1 MTISALPEEGTRF
14 TVAAPATVCSESNAI
29 GHWVTGKAQRTKTCQ
44 PGDLPTNA
52 GRECQHR
59 AGCTDAM
66 KSPAGDFA
74 GSVAASLSTG
84 DRLNASIRPSACP
97 GLLRIVPALDGGICR
112 VKLPGGVLR
121 SAQARVIASAARQGA
136 SGVLEL
142 TNRSNLQIRGVLPG
156 QEASLIDALLGA
168 DLGPRVAA
176 ADDVRNLL
184 LSPAAGLDPQ
194 ARMDMRPLAGQLLDL
209 LQDTPA
215 LHALSPKFA
224 LQLDGGESLAMREHP
239 HDLWLAAE
247 DERHLLLGLAGCPGD
262 APLARIEATQAV
274 ELVRELLLL
283 FLERA
288 TPEQSRMRQLLAHIT
303 PGDLLL
309 QLQARVTFPLLAVAP
324 HWRPAEAISRPPA
337 GSYPQA
343 QRGLCMVAAGAQLGR
358 LHAEQLLVLADL
370 SERYGDGEL
379 HLTPWQG
386 VLLGNVAE
394 AGTRA
399 LLAAL
404 DDLGLLTHADE
415 PLLGLVA
422 CTGSTACARGLA
434 DSKHHALHLA
444 DLLRATGARPQVH
457 LSACPRSC
465 ASARVQ
471 PYTLLASTP
480 DHYQLYQRT
489 PEAPGFGRLLAPAM
503 TIDEAGAWFARHL
516 PAGHP
521 DA

>member
-1 MTISALPEEGTRF
+1 MP
-14 TVAAPATVCSESNAI
+14 
-29 GHWVTGKAQRTKTCQ
+29 W
-44 PGDLPTNA
+44 
-52 GRECQHR
+52 
-59 AGCTDAM
+59 
-66 KSPAGDFA
+66 SPQWDFA

-84 DRLNASIRPSACP
+84 DRLPTSVRPSACP

-121 SAQARVIASAARQGA
+121 SAQARAIAEAARQHA

-156 QEASLIDALLGA
+156 QESTLIDALLGA
-168 DLGPRVAA
+168 GLGPRVAS

-194 ARMDMRPLAGQLLDL
+194 ARMDVRPLANQLLDL

-224 LQLDGGESLAMREHP
+224 LQLDGGEALTIREHP

-247 DERHLLLGLAGCPGD
+247 DEQYLLLGLAGCPVD
-262 APLARIEATQAV
+262 APLARIEATQVV
-274 ELVRELLLL
+274 ELVRKILLL
-283 FLERA
+283 FLELA
-288 TPEQSRMRQLLAHIT
+288 TPEQSRMRQLLAQI
-303 PGDLLL
+303 PASELL
-309 QLQARVTFPLLAVAP
+309 QRLQTRLDFPLQPV
-324 HWRPAEAISRPPA
+324 PANWQPAATISRSPA
-337 GSYPQA
+337 GIYPQA
-343 QRGLCMVAAGAQLGR
+343 QSGLCMVAAGAQLGR
-358 LHAEQLLVLADL
+358 LHAEQLTMLAEL
-370 SERYGDGEL
+370 SERHGDSEL
-379 HLTPWQG
+379 RLTPWQG
-386 VLLGNVAE
+386 VLLGNVPESASRE
-394 AGTRA
+394 

-404 DDLGLLTHADE
+404 GQLGLLTHIDE
-415 PLLGLVA
+415 PLLGLIT
-422 CTGSTACARGLA
+422 CSGSAACARGLA

-444 DLLRATGARPQVH
+444 ELLRESGARPQVH

-503 TIDEAGAWFARHL
+503 TIDEAGAWFARQH
-516 PAGHP
+516 PAGTP

>member
-1 MTISALPEEGTRF
+1 
-14 TVAAPATVCSESNAI
+14 
-29 GHWVTGKAQRTKTCQ
+29 
-44 PGDLPTNA
+44 LPT
-52 GRECQHR
+52 
-59 AGCTDAM
+59 
-66 KSPAGDFA
+66 
-74 GSVAASLSTG
+74 SV
-84 DRLNASIRPSACP
+84 RPSACP

-112 VKLPGGVLR
+112 IKLPGGVLR
-121 SAQARVIASAARQGA
+121 SAQARAIAEAARHYA

-142 TNRSNLQIRGVLPG
+142 TNRSNLQVRGVLPG
-156 QEASLIDALLGA
+156 QESALIDALLGA
-168 DLGPRVAA
+168 DLGPRVAS

-194 ARMDMRPLAGQLLDL
+194 ARMDVRPLASQLLDL

-224 LQLDGGESLAMREHP
+224 LQLDGGEALAMREHP

-247 DERHLLLGLAGCPGD
+247 DEQHLLLGLAGCPID
-262 APLARIEATQAV
+262 TPLARVEATHTV
-274 ELVRELLLL
+274 TLVRELLLL
-283 FLERA
+283 FLELA
-288 TPEQSRMRQLLAHIT
+288 TPEQSRMRQLLAQI
-303 PGDLLL
+303 PASELL
-309 QLQARVTFPLLAVAP
+309 QRLQARLDFPLQPAP
-324 HWRPAEAISRPPA
+324 ANWQTAATISRSPA
-337 GSYPQA
+337 GIYPQA
-343 QRGLCMVAAGAQLGR
+343 QSGLCMVAASAQLGR
-358 LHAEQLLVLADL
+358 LHAEQLLTLADL
-370 SERYGDGEL
+370 SERLGDGEL
-379 HLTPWQG
+379 RLTPWQG
-386 VLLGNVAE
+386 VLLGNVPESASRE
-394 AGTRA
+394 

-404 DDLGLLTHADE
+404 GDLGLLIHADE

-422 CTGSTACARGLA
+422 CTGSAACARGLA

-444 DLLRATGARPQVH
+444 ELLRESGARPQVH

-503 TIDEAGAWFARHL
+503 TIDEAGAWFARQHS
-516 PAGHP
+516 AGTP

>member
-1 MTISALPEEGTRF
+1 MP
-14 TVAAPATVCSESNAI
+14 
-29 GHWVTGKAQRTKTCQ
+29 W
-44 PGDLPTNA
+44 
-52 GRECQHR
+52 
-59 AGCTDAM
+59 
-66 KSPAGDFA
+66 SPQWDFA

-84 DRLNASIRPSACP
+84 DRLPTSVRPSACP

-121 SAQARVIASAARQGA
+121 SAQAQAIAEAARQHA

-156 QEASLIDALLGA
+156 QESTLIDALLGA
-168 DLGPRVAA
+168 GLGPRVAS

-194 ARMDMRPLAGQLLDL
+194 ARMDVRPLANQLLDL

-224 LQLDGGESLAMREHP
+224 LQLDGGEALAIREHP

-247 DERHLLLGLAGCPGD
+247 DEQHLLLGLAGCPVD
-262 APLARIEATQAV
+262 APLARIEATQVV
-274 ELVRELLLL
+274 ELVRKILLL
-283 FLERA
+283 FLELA
-288 TPEQSRMRQLLAHIT
+288 TPEQSRMRQLLTQIPANE
-303 PGDLLL
+303 LL
-309 QLQARVTFPLLAVAP
+309 QRLQTRLDFPLQPV
-324 HWRPAEAISRPPA
+324 PANWQPAATISRSPA
-337 GSYPQA
+337 GIYPQA
-343 QRGLCMVAAGAQLGR
+343 QSGLCMVAAGAKLGR
-358 LHAEQLLVLADL
+358 LHAEQLLALAEL
-370 SERYGDGEL
+370 SEHHGDGEL
-379 HLTPWQG
+379 RLTPWQG
-386 VLLGNVAE
+386 MLLGNVPESASRE
-394 AGTRA
+394 

-404 DDLGLLTHADE
+404 GDLGLLIHADE
-415 PLLGLVA
+415 PLLGLIA
-422 CTGSTACARGLA
+422 CTGSAACARGLA

-444 DLLRATGARPQVH
+444 ELLRESGVRPQVH

-503 TIDEAGAWFARHL
+503 TIDEAGAWFARQH
-516 PAGHP
+516 PAGTP

>member
-1 MTISALPEEGTRF
+1 M
-14 TVAAPATVCSESNAI
+14 N
-29 GHWVTGKAQRTKTCQ
+29 
-44 PGDLPTNA
+44 
-52 GRECQHR
+52 
-59 AGCTDAM
+59 
-66 KSPAGDFA
+66 
-74 GSVAASLSTG
+74 ASL
-84 DRLNASIRPSACP
+84 RPSACP

-121 SAQARVIASAARQGA
+121 GAQARAIAAAARQHA

-156 QEASLIDALLGA
+156 QESALIDALLSAG
-168 DLGPRVAA
+168 LGPRVAA

-194 ARMDMRPLAGQLLDL
+194 ARMDVRPLASQLLDL

-224 LQLDGGESLAMREHP
+224 LQLDGGEALAMREHP

-247 DERHLLLGLAGCPGD
+247 DDQHLLLGLAGCPLE
-262 APLARIEATQAV
+262 APLARIEATHAV
-274 ELVRELLLL
+274 ELVRQLLLL
-283 FLERA
+283 FLELA
-288 TPEQSRMRQLLAHIT
+288 TPEQTRMRQLLADIT
-303 PGDLLL
+303 PTELL
-309 QLQARVTFPLLAVAP
+309 QRLQARLNFTLQ
-324 HWRPAEAISRPPA
+324 PAPPA
-337 GSYPQA
+337 NGQPADRTSRAPAGIYPQA
-343 QRGLCMVAAGAQLGR
+343 QSDLCMVAAGAQLGR
-358 LHAEQLLVLADL
+358 LHAEQLLALAEL
-370 SERYGDGEL
+370 SERHSDGEL
-379 HLTPWQG
+379 RLTPWQG
-386 VLLGNVAE
+386 LLLGNVPESASAE
-394 AGTRA
+394 

-404 DDLGLLTHADE
+404 GELGLLTHIDE

-422 CTGSTACARGLA
+422 CTGSAACARGLA

-444 DLLRATGARPQVH
+444 DLLRASGTRPQVH

-489 PEAPGFGRLLAPAM
+489 PEVPGFGRLLAPAM
-503 TIDEAGAWFARHL
+503 TIDEAGAWFARQH
-516 PAGHP
+516 PAGTP